1 MKRNRI
7 MAQILVFVMCFTMLV
22 TLLPASVF
30 AAKENY
36 MKPCEYIGIRGC
48 AIPVAGEKADFDVEE
63 NWPSQYTIMSIN
75 WYKGSVSSSNAM
87 GGTERFQGNT
97 VYIVEF
103 EVWANSPYY
112 FTTDSNGYT
121 TVIADISPN
130 YSEYGE
136 YDAQVMNVYGKDNTK
151 YLTVRYTF
159 PKTASTATILN
170 TLTITG
176 VEVPRAGERAKY
188 PVVTLPTG
196 VDYLLDSRGYYYDV
210 AWYNGTTK
218 MTNQDYFEEGVTYSC
233 HMSLRAKDGYEF
245 AADPNHYFAQNGKA
259 YPTVTVT
266 VNGKSATV
274 IPDYSM
280 GSGSEVIIIGAQFT
294 CEASRQIT
302 EVEIR
307 NVADPKTGEKPNYIV
322 WFGDNTYSLYPLT
335 NYAYQNGVA
344 WMDKNGNYLTAGKDT
359 FNPSSVYTIEIL
371 LKAEDPYIFKYTQ
384 QGAAV
389 VSATV
394 NGNEAVVSPSSDGE
408 KYLTVRYTFKKTAS
422 LELSKVEVND
432 IEAPVDGAL
441 PDYTMTLGDTT
452 YGPYYSK
459 DDDITKNSI
468 LWLDTTTNQYMRV
481 GVDRFVGGHEYSV
494 IIILGTK
501 GDYTFKYVPETDSYT
516 VSAKINGK
524 TAQIEECDEDSV
536 NIYYDFTCAKV
547 EHKCTPTIVP
557 EVKATCTS
565 AGKKAYYHCSE
576 CGAYYEN
583 EKGTK
588 SIDDIDSWG
597 IIEAT
602 GHSGG
607 KATCTDR
614 AICKN
619 CSNPY
624 GELAEHNYGTKW
636 DYTDATGHA
645 HKCKTCGTHDAI
657 VAHSGGDGK
666 CGDYAKCSDCG
677 EKYGEV
683 IQHKWSSALE
693 YTDSKGHAHIC
704 SVCGEHDTIVEH
716 SGGSADCKNM
726 AKCSECGTEYGKL
739 GEHKWSNDWGYT
751 DSKGHAHACTVIG
764 CEEHEKTEK
773 HTSSGKA
780 TETTPETCTVC
791 GHIITP
797 ALGHKHKTE
806 KVKEVKESCT
816 ENGVREHYKC
826 TDCGALFEDSAAEV
840 QVDKDDLI
848 IPATGHTESKW
859 KTNRNSH
866 WKECTVRGCKVEIP
880 DTKNTHEY
888 DENQICTV
896 CGYEKGAKVSADE
909 EETEPAHEN
918 ETEPSEDETTV
929 PKNDENEK
937 SDEETNAQNGA
948 NTGDSEGNTGW
959 LIIGIVLIVG
969 VICLIILMV
978 VIIKKGKRE

>member
-1 MKRNRI
+1 
-7 MAQILVFVMCFTMLV
+7 MCAIMLV
-22 TLLPASVF
+22 SLLPATVF

-36 MKPCEYIGIRGC
+36 MNSCGYIGIRNC
-48 AIPVAGEKADFDVEE
+48 AIPVAGEKPDLNVDE
-63 NWPSQYTIMSIN
+63 NHPSQYTIKTVN
-75 WYKGSVSSSNAM
+75 WYKGSVSASNAV
-87 GGTERFQGNT
+87 GGTETFRGNT

-103 EVWANSPYY
+103 EVWANSGYC

-121 TVIADISPN
+121 TVVADISPN
-130 YSEYGE
+130 YAEYGE
-136 YDAQVMNVYGKDNTK
+136 FDAQVLNVYGKDNRK
-151 YLTVRYTF
+151 YLTIRYTF
-159 PKTASTATILN
+159 PKTGSSATKIGSLS
-170 TLTITG
+170 ITDV
-176 VEVPRAGERAKY
+176 VEPRAGETFY
-188 PVVTLPTG
+188 NSGTVNHNQMLVTNI
-196 VDYLLDSRGYYYDV
+196 YWYRGSQ
-210 AWYNGTTK
+210 K
-218 MTNQDYFEEGVTYSC
+218 MSSKDTFIEGETYTVYF
-233 HMSLRAKDGYEF
+233 HLQARDGYEF
-245 AADPNHYFAQNGKA
+245 ATDTTSLPAPTGHRWPAVSATINGE
-259 YPTVTVT
+259 
-266 VNGKSATV
+266 SATV
-274 IPDYSM
+274 MFDTAYNST
-280 GSGSEVIIIGAQFT
+280 EEHIIVGTSFVCAP
-294 CEASRQIT
+294 SRLISS
-302 EVEIR
+302 VEITG
-307 NVADPKTGEKPNYIV
+307 VTEPKTGEEPKRYVALGSDKYQRVNL
-322 WFGDNTYSLYPLT
+322 S
-335 NYAYQNGVA
+335 NYAYAGGVG
-344 WMDKNGNYLTAGKDT
+344 WLDGKGNLMRINQDIFAPSTA
-359 FNPSSVYTIEIL
+359 YTIEIKL
-371 LKAEDPYIFKYTQ
+371 EATGEYKFALDEYNRPL
-384 QGAAV
+384 

-394 NGNEAVVSPSSDGE
+394 NGNAADVSYSDGI
-408 KYLTVRYTFKKTAS
+408 LTVTYKFKKTSS
-422 LELSKVEVND
+422 LELSKVEVSD

-441 PDYTMTLGDTT
+441 PDFTMSLGDTT
-452 YGPYYSK
+452 YGPYYSSNNE
-459 DDDITKNSI
+459 ITMNSI
-468 LWLDTTTNQYMRV
+468 SWLDTTTNQYMRV
-481 GVDRFVGGHEYSV
+481 GVDKFVGGHDYSV
-494 IIILGTK
+494 IVILGAK
-501 GDYTFKYVPETDSYT
+501 GDYTFKYIPETDSYT

-524 TAQIEECDEDSV
+524 AAQIEECDEDSV
-536 NIYYDFTCAKV
+536 VIYYDYSCAKV
-547 EHKCTPTIVP
+547 EHKCTLTMIP
-557 EVKATCTS
+557 EVKATCTI
-565 AGKKAYYHCSE
+565 AGKKAYYHCAE
-576 CGAYYEN
+576 CGTYYEN

-716 SGGSADCKNM
+716 SGGSADCKNK
-726 AKCSECGTEYGKL
+726 AKCALCGTEYGKL
-739 GEHKWSNDWGYT
+739 GEHVWGNDWGYT
-751 DSKGHAHACTVIG
+751 DSKGHAHACTVMG

-780 TETTPETCTVC
+780 TEITPETCTVC

-806 KVKEVKESCT
+806 KVKEVKASCT
-816 ENGVREHYKC
+816 ENGVKEHYKC
-826 TDCGALFEDSAAEV
+826 EECGALFEDSAAEV

-866 WKECTVRGCKVEIP
+866 WKECAVRGCKVEIP

-909 EETEPAHEN
+909 EETEPANEN
-918 ETEPSEDETTV
+918 ETEPSEDETLAS
-929 PKNDENEK
+929 KNDGNEK
-937 SDEETNAQNGA
+937 SDKETNAQNGA
-948 NTGDSEGNTGW
+948 NTDDSEGNTRW

-969 VICLIILMV
+969 VVCLIILMV